1 MGQLMSRYC
10 VDCNSNLTTQEDIVN
25 ESSKKS
31 MRRLRELLENIDGED
46 EEIIEFESP
55 RNKDERH
62 ITQRSSINVNTSR
75 DTDHSAITSKAIPR
89 SSSHPILHS
98 PKNQSKRHNFQGSFQ
113 DNSLESSLSS
123 MNNSNIFNYPRYK
136 TRSSNFS
143 PISVNLVETIRNSPV
158 PKRISKH
165 D

>member
-10 VDCNSNLTTQEDIVN
+10 VDCNSNLTTQEDIVH

-31 MRRLRELLENIDGED
+31 IRRLRELLENIDD

-62 ITQRSSINVNTSR
+62 MTQRSSININTSR
-75 DTDHSAITSKAIPR
+75 DTDHSALTSKAIPR

-98 PKNQSKRHNFQGSFQ
+98 PKLQSQNHHFQGSVQ
-113 DNSLESSLSS
+113 ENSLNSSLSS
-123 MNNSNIFNYPRYK
+123 FSNSHIFNYPRYK

-143 PISVNLVETIRNSPV
+143 HISVNLVETVRNSPV
-158 PKRISKH
+158 PKRISKYN
-165 D
+165 